1 VRGRTMVLGAALDG
15 TPTRAESEVSL
26 DALRVQRGRLLR
38 QSGVW
43 ELRLNHGRGSSA
55 AYNRLTQVI
64 GFLDEVIVELES

>member
-1 VRGRTMVLGAALDG
+1 VRGRTMVLGAAPDG